1 MKIKKVKFLRAAYL
15 MPTLFLTV
23 AANAQSPNIS
33 TVGSEGLALL
43 NIVLIAFSALL
54 ISAGVA
60 RAYKEKG

>member
-1 MKIKKVKFLRAAYL
+1 